1 MTEPAITPELVAKHN
16 LTPEE
21 YAHAK
26 EILGGREPSYTEL
39 GIFSVMWSEHCS
51 YKNTRPLLK
60 TFPTKSP
67 KILVGAGEEN
77 AGIIDIGDGLAI
89 AFKIESH
96 NHPSAVEPFQGA
108 ATGVGGIVR
117 DIFTMGARPVCAVNS
132 LRFGPITKEIIPKN
146 GKNKSIESVQI
157 TQAGKIH
164 FGVEVIIL
172 SEQQIAADVIAAV
185 PTHIAKKYHVV
196 PVSKKKNSL
205 TIALADPSD
214 FATIDNLTHL
224 LQSELEIKTSSPEE
238 IEAAIK
244 KYYSGNSE
252 TNGVQNQIA
261 NNRRLFAE
269 VVSGIAHY
277 GNCFGIPTIAGEVYF
292 DKSYEGNPLVNAFC
306 LGVLR
311 HEQIAR
317 GAAKGIGNP
326 VFYVGPA
333 TGRDGLAGA
342 AFASKDLT
350 EESAEQQRG
359 AVQVGD
365 PFMEKLVCEACLE
378 LLATGCVAGIQDM
391 GAAGLT
397 CSTCETAARAG
408 TGIEI
413 ELDKVPQRAP
423 NMTSYEIMLSESQER
438 MLIIVHK
445 GREAEVK
452 RIFDKWD
459 LPWAEVGFV
468 TDTGRMVVRHGG
480 KIVADIPAKKIADE
494 SPVYQRE
501 SSEPEYL
508 KAVRAFRLDGI
519 PDTKTPADDLKK
531 LLAWPS
537 IASKNWVY
545 RQYDHQVR
553 DGSVVLPGSDA
564 AVIRIKSD
572 SLPVMGGTGDS
583 PVASGNLPEASGR
596 LVAGQN
602 RPVACSTQIP
612 EKLIAMTVDCNG
624 VYVYLDPYEG
634 AKAVVTE
641 ACRNLACSGAVP
653 LGATDNL
660 NMANPHKP
668 ELFWQMRE
676 SVRGLAE
683 ACKFFNAPVT
693 GGNCSLY
700 NQNPS
705 GPIDP
710 TPTVAV
716 VGIVEKLEH
725 VTTQW
730 FKDEGDAI
738 ILLGEIVDAN
748 DPILGLGGSAYL
760 QVIHGKKTGSP
771 PRCDLETAKTLHTTL
786 LGLIQSG
793 LVKSAHDCSDG
804 GLAVA
809 LAESCISQLIARET
823 PRLIGATIDLSK
835 VGQASSLSEKETHR
849 QDACA
854 TMRLDAFLFGE
865 TQSRVVISCKPLDT
879 VKVVERAKLMGVP
892 AIQIGKVGGDKLTVK
907 TTSGEFS
914 APLIELHDAWW
925 NSIARAMA

>member
-1 MTEPAITPELVAKHN
+1 MTEPAITPELIQKHG
-16 LTPEE
+16 LTPDE
-21 YAHAK
+21 YAHVK
-26 EILGGREPSYTEL
+26 QILGREPSYTEL

-117 DIFTMGARPVCAVNS
+117 DIFTMGARPVCAINS
-132 LRFGPITKEIIPKN
+132 LRFGELSNP
-146 GKNKSIESVQI
+146 
-157 TQAGKIH
+157 
-164 FGVEVIIL
+164 EV
-172 SEQQIAADVIAAV
+172 
-185 PTHIAKKYHVV
+185 
-196 PVSKKKNSL
+196 
-205 TIALADPSD
+205 
-214 FATIDNLTHL
+214 
-224 LQSELEIKTSSPEE
+224 
-238 IEAAIK
+238 
-244 KYYSGNSE
+244 
-252 TNGVQNQIA
+252 
-261 NNRRLFAE
+261 RRLFSG
-269 VVSGIAHY
+269 VVNGIAHY

-292 DKSYEGNPLVNAFC
+292 DKTYEGNPLVNAFC

-311 HEQIAR
+311 HDQIAR

-342 AFASKDLT
+342 AFASQDLT
-350 EESAEQQRG
+350 EESSEQQRG

-378 LLATGCVAGIQDM
+378 LLATDAVAGIQDM

-438 MLIIVHK
+438 MLIIVKK

-468 TDTGRMVVRHGG
+468 TDTGHMIVRHHG
-480 KIVADIPAKKIADE
+480 KIVADIPAKKLADE
-494 SPVYQRE
+494 APVYHRE
-501 SSEPEYL
+501 SQEPEYL
-508 KAVRAFRLDGI
+508 KAVRAFRLDAI
-519 PDTKTPADDLKK
+519 SDCKSPVADLLK

-545 RQYDHQVR
+545 RQYDHMVR
-553 DGSVVLPGSDA
+553 DGSIVCPGSDA
-564 AVIRIKSD
+564 AVIRIKGD
-572 SLPVMGGTGDS
+572 SLPESSNGKSM
-583 PVASGNLPEASGR
+583 
-596 LVAGQN
+596 
-602 RPVACSTQIP
+602 P
-612 EKLIAMTVDCNG
+612 EKFVAMTVDCNG

-634 AKAVVTE
+634 GKAAVTE
-641 ACRNLACSGAVP
+641 ACRNLACAGASP

-660 NMANPHKP
+660 NCPNPHKP
-668 ELFWQMRE
+668 ELFWQIKE
-676 SVRGLAE
+676 SVRGLAD
-683 ACKFFNAPVT
+683 ACRAFNAPVT

-700 NQNPS
+700 NQSPA

-716 VGIVEKLEH
+716 VGLVEKVEH
-725 VTTQW
+725 ITTQW
-730 FKDEGDAI
+730 FKDEGDV
-738 ILLGEIVDAN
+738 ILLLGDIVDSS

-760 QVIHGKKTGSP
+760 QVIHGKKTGTP
-771 PRCDLETAKTLHTTL
+771 PRCELPKMNQIHNAL
-786 LGLIQSG
+786 LTVIRNGW
-793 LVKSAHDCSDG
+793 VKSAHDCSDG

-809 LAESCISQLIARET
+809 LAESCISQQIARET
-823 PRLIGATIDLSK
+823 PRLIGAKVDLSAAK
-835 VGQASSLSEKETHR
+835 GL
-849 QDACA
+849 
-854 TMRLDAFLFGE
+854 RLDALLFGE
-865 TQSRVVISCKPLDT
+865 TQGRIVLSATAANADKIIA
-879 VKVVERAKLMGVP
+879 EAAKRGVS
-892 AIQIGKVGGDKLTVK
+892 ATRIGSVGGDTLHIKTATGESTAKLTK
-907 TTSGEFS
+907 
-914 APLIELHDAWW
+914 LHDAWW

>member
-1 MTEPAITPELVAKHN
+1 MSEPAITPELVAKHN
-16 LTPEE
+16 LTTEE
-21 YAHAK
+21 YAKIK
-26 EILGGREPSYTEL
+26 EILGREPNYTEL

-77 AGIIDIGDGLAI
+77 AGIIDIGDGIAI

-132 LRFGPITKEIIPKN
+132 LRFGE
-146 GKNKSIESVQI
+146 
-157 TQAGKIH
+157 
-164 FGVEVIIL
+164 
-172 SEQQIAADVIAAV
+172 
-185 PTHIAKKYHVV
+185 
-196 PVSKKKNSL
+196 L
-205 TIALADPSD
+205 T
-214 FATIDNLTHL
+214 
-224 LQSELEIKTSSPEE
+224 SPE
-238 IEAAIK
+238 
-244 KYYSGNSE
+244 
-252 TNGVQNQIA
+252 V
-261 NNRRLFAE
+261 RRLFSG

-277 GNCFGIPTIAGEVYF
+277 GNCFGIPTVAGEVYF
-292 DKSYEGNPLVNAFC
+292 DKTYEGNPLVNAFC

-342 AFASKDLT
+342 AFASQDLT
-350 EESAEQQRG
+350 DESAQQQRG

-413 ELDKVPQRAP
+413 ELDKVPQRVP

-438 MLIIVHK
+438 MLIIVKK
-445 GREAEVK
+445 GHEAEVQ

-459 LPWAEVGFV
+459 LPWAEIGFV
-468 TDTGRMVVRHGG
+468 TDTGRMVVRQGG
-480 KIVADIPAKKIADE
+480 KVVVDIPAKKIADE

-501 SSEPEYL
+501 FAEPKYFAE
-508 KAVRAFRLDGI
+508 VRAFTLDGI
-519 PDTKTPADDLKK
+519 ADTKDAAGNLKT
-531 LLAWPS
+531 LLAWPT

-545 RQYDHQVR
+545 RQYDTLVR
-553 DGSVVLPGSDA
+553 DNTIVPPGSDA
-564 AVIRIKSD
+564 AVLRIKGD
-572 SLPVMGGTGDS
+572 SVPEGNGTGQPFPD
-583 PVASGNLPEASGR
+583 
-596 LVAGQN
+596 
-602 RPVACSTQIP
+602 
-612 EKLIAMTVDCNG
+612 KYIAISVDCNG
-624 VYVYLDPYEG
+624 GYVYLDPYEG
-634 AKAVVTE
+634 GKIAVAE

-660 NMANPHKP
+660 NYGNPHNP
-668 ELFWQMRE
+668 ELFYQLKE
-676 SVRGLAE
+676 SVRGLAD
-683 ACKFFNAPVT
+683 ACRHFNAPVT

-716 VGIVEKLEH
+716 VGLIEKPEH

-738 ILLGEIVDAN
+738 LLLGDAVDSA
-748 DPILGLGGSAYL
+748 DKLKGLGGSAYL
-760 QVIHGKKTGSP
+760 KLIHGKKTGMP
-771 PRCDLETAKTLHTTL
+771 PRLDFEKEKSLHDAL
-786 LGLIQSG
+786 RGWIAQG
-793 LVKSAHDCSDG
+793 VIKSAHDCSEG

-809 LAESCISQLIARET
+809 LAESCISQQVARET
-823 PRLIGATIDLSK
+823 PRLIGAAIDLS
-835 VGQASSLSEKETHR
+835 VFNRQ
-849 QDACA
+849 QDAGG
-854 TMRLDAFLFGE
+854 TLRLDALLFGE
-865 TQSRVVISCKPLDT
+865 TQSRIVIST
-879 VKVVERAKLMGVP
+879 TAHNAAKVLGQAKVLGIP
-892 AIQIGKVGGDKLTVK
+892 AAPIGKVGGTELKIK
-907 TTSGEFS
+907 TATAEFT
-914 APLIELHDAWW
+914 APLAELHDLWW
-925 NSIARAMA
+925 NSIARAMK

>member
-16 LTPEE
+16 LTPDE
-21 YAHAK
+21 YAHAR

-77 AGIIDIGDGLAI
+77 AGIIDIGDGIAI

-117 DIFTMGARPVCAVNS
+117 DIFTMGARPVCAMNS
-132 LRFGPITKEIIPKN
+132 LRFGELSNP
-146 GKNKSIESVQI
+146 
-157 TQAGKIH
+157 
-164 FGVEVIIL
+164 EV
-172 SEQQIAADVIAAV
+172 
-185 PTHIAKKYHVV
+185 
-196 PVSKKKNSL
+196 
-205 TIALADPSD
+205 
-214 FATIDNLTHL
+214 
-224 LQSELEIKTSSPEE
+224 
-238 IEAAIK
+238 
-244 KYYSGNSE
+244 
-252 TNGVQNQIA
+252 
-261 NNRRLFAE
+261 RRLFAG
-269 VVSGIAHY
+269 VVNGIAHY

-311 HEQIAR
+311 HEQITR
-317 GAAKGIGNP
+317 GAAKGVGNP

-333 TGRDGLAGA
+333 TGRDGLGGA
-342 AFASKDLT
+342 AFASQDLT
-350 EESAEQQRG
+350 EKSAEQQRG

-378 LLATGCVAGIQDM
+378 LLATGAVAGMQDM

-397 CSTCETAARAG
+397 CSTCEMAARAG

-423 NMTSYEIMLSESQER
+423 NMSSYEIMLSESQER
-438 MLIIVHK
+438 MLIVVHK
-445 GREAEVK
+445 GREEEVK

-459 LPWAEVGFV
+459 LPWSEIGVI
-468 TDTGRMVVRHGG
+468 TNTGHMVVRHGG
-480 KIVADIPAKKIADE
+480 KLIVDIPAKKIADE
-494 SPVYQRE
+494 SPVYHRDTQ
-501 SSEPEYL
+501 EPEYL
-508 KAVRAFRLDGI
+508 KEVRAFRLDGI
-519 PDTKTPADDLKK
+519 TDTKNPADDLKK

-572 SLPVMGGTGDS
+572 SLPVMSAELKAKVGDAKVS
-583 PVASGNLPEASGR
+583 
-596 LVAGQN
+596 
-602 RPVACSTQIP
+602 

-624 VYVYLDPYEG
+624 SYVYLDPYEG
-634 AKAVVTE
+634 GKAAVTE
-641 ACRNLACSGAVP
+641 ACRNLACSGAIP

-668 ELFWQMRE
+668 ELFWHMKE

-683 ACKFFNAPVT
+683 ACKAFNAPVT

-738 ILLGEIVDAN
+738 ILLGEIAGTK
-748 DPILGLGGSAYL
+748 DPLLGLGGSAYL
-760 QVIHGKKTGSP
+760 KVVLGKKTGSP

-786 LGLIQSG
+786 IGLIQSG
-793 LVKSAHDCSDG
+793 LVKSAHDCSEG
-804 GLAVA
+804 GLAVV
-809 LAESCISQLIARET
+809 LAESCISHLIARET
-823 PRLIGATIDLSK
+823 PRLIGATIDLSL
-835 VGQASSLSEKETHR
+835 VGRASSRADGQADDGSSVASLH
-849 QDACA
+849 
-854 TMRLDAFLFGE
+854 RLDALLFGE
-865 TQSRVVISCKPLDT
+865 TQSRVIISCKPLDA

-907 TTSGEFS
+907 TVNGEFS
-914 APLIELHDAWW
+914 APLAELHDAWW

>member
-21 YAHAK
+21 YKHAV
-26 EILGGREPSYTEL
+26 EILGRTPSYTEL

-77 AGIIDIGDGLAI
+77 AGIIDIGDGIAI

-108 ATGVGGIVR
+108 TTGVGGIVR

-132 LRFGPITKEIIPKN
+132 LRFGPITSDVGDDVRSLKSNSDSQGFVTSTPINKEEDAQLK
-146 GKNKSIESVQI
+146 
-157 TQAGKIH
+157 
-164 FGVEVIIL
+164 
-172 SEQQIAADVIAAV
+172 
-185 PTHIAKKYHVV
+185 
-196 PVSKKKNSL
+196 
-205 TIALADPSD
+205 
-214 FATIDNLTHL
+214 
-224 LQSELEIKTSSPEE
+224 
-238 IEAAIK
+238 
-244 KYYSGNSE
+244 
-252 TNGVQNQIA
+252 
-261 NNRRLFAE
+261 NNRRLFAG

-277 GNCFGIPTIAGEVYF
+277 GNCFGIPTVAGEVYF

-311 HEQIAR
+311 HDQIAR

-342 AFASKDLT
+342 AFASQDLT

-378 LLATGCVAGIQDM
+378 LLATGAVAGIQDM

-438 MLIIVHK
+438 MLIIVHQ
-445 GREAEVK
+445 GREEEVK

-459 LPWAEVGFV
+459 LPWSEIGFV

-501 SSEPEYL
+501 SCEPEYL
-508 KAVRAFRLDGI
+508 KEVRAFRLDGI
-519 PDTKTPADDLKK
+519 ADCQLPIADLKK

-564 AVIRIKSD
+564 AVIRIKQD
-572 SLPVMGGTGDS
+572 SLPPEKVGQASRLPGGEAATREPQEEGQ
-583 PVASGNLPEASGR
+583 VRRLPY
-596 LVAGQN
+596 
-602 RPVACSTQIP
+602 I
-612 EKLIAMTVDCNG
+612 EKLIAMTVDGNG
-624 VYVYLDPYEG
+624 TYVYLDPYEG
-634 AKAVVTE
+634 GKIVVAE
-641 ACRNLACSGAVP
+641 ACRNLACSGAAP
-653 LGATDNL
+653 LGTTDNL
-660 NMANPHKP
+660 NMPSPMKP
-668 ELFWQMRE
+668 ELFWQIKE

-683 ACKFFNAPVT
+683 ACRAFNAPVT

-700 NQNPS
+700 NQSPN

-710 TPTVAV
+710 TPTVVV
-716 VGIVEKLEH
+716 VGLIEKPEH

-738 ILLGEIVDAN
+738 ILLGEIADKN
-748 DPILGLGGSAYL
+748 DPLLGLGGSAYL

-771 PRCDLETAKTLHTTL
+771 PRCDFETAKTLHTTL

-793 LVKSAHDCSDG
+793 LVKSAHDCSEG
-804 GLAVA
+804 GLAVC
-809 LAESCISQLIARET
+809 LAESCISQLVARET
-823 PRLIGATIDLSK
+823 PRLIGATVDLTK
-835 VGQASSLSEKETHR
+835 VGQASRLPSERVNASGEKSDSASQSLGR
-849 QDACA
+849 RDACP
-854 TMRLDAFLFGE
+854 TLRLDALLFGE
-865 TQSRVVISCKPLDT
+865 TQSRVVITCKPLDA

-892 AIQIGKVGGDKLTVK
+892 AVQIGKVGGDKLTIK
-907 TTSGEFS
+907 AFSGES
-914 APLIELHDAWW
+914 NWPLAELHDAWW

>member
-21 YAHAK
+21 YAHAV
-26 EILGGREPSYTEL
+26 EILGRTPTYTEL

-51 YKNTRPLLK
+51 YKNTKPLLK

-77 AGIIDIGDGLAI
+77 AGIIDIGDGIAI

-108 ATGVGGIVR
+108 TTGVGGIVR

-132 LRFGPITKEIIPKN
+132 LRFGPICSGGLRPPADGEERRSRSAATD
-146 GKNKSIESVQI
+146 
-157 TQAGKIH
+157 
-164 FGVEVIIL
+164 VE
-172 SEQQIAADVIAAV
+172 
-185 PTHIAKKYHVV
+185 
-196 PVSKKKNSL
+196 
-205 TIALADPSD
+205 
-214 FATIDNLTHL
+214 
-224 LQSELEIKTSSPEE
+224 EE
-238 IEAAIK
+238 AQLK
-244 KYYSGNSE
+244 
-252 TNGVQNQIA
+252 
-261 NNRRLFAE
+261 NNRRLFAG

-277 GNCFGIPTIAGEVYF
+277 GNCFGIPTVAGEVYF
-292 DKSYEGNPLVNAFC
+292 DKTYQGNPLVNAFC

-311 HEQIAR
+311 HEQITR
-317 GAAKGIGNP
+317 GAAKGVGNP

-342 AFASKDLT
+342 AFASQDLT
-350 EESAEQQRG
+350 DESAQQQRG

-519 PDTKTPADDLKK
+519 ADTKNPAEDLKK

-564 AVIRIKSD
+564 AVIRIKTD
-572 SLPVMGGTGDS
+572 SLPVMSAELAAKVGDPKVS
-583 PVASGNLPEASGR
+583 
-596 LVAGQN
+596 
-602 RPVACSTQIP
+602 

-624 VYVYLDPYEG
+624 GYVYLDPYEG
-634 AKAVVTE
+634 AKIAVAE
-641 ACRNLACSGAVP
+641 ACRNLACSGALP

-660 NMANPHKP
+660 NMPSPLKP
-668 ELFWQMRE
+668 ELFWQIKE

-683 ACKFFNAPVT
+683 GCKAFNAPVT

-700 NQNPS
+700 NQSPA

-710 TPTVAV
+710 TPTISV
-716 VGIVEKLEH
+716 VGLIEKLEH

-738 ILLGEIVDAN
+738 ILLGEAVDQA
-748 DPILGLGGSAYL
+748 DPIFGLGGSAYL
-760 QVIHGKKTGSP
+760 QVIHGKKNGSP
-771 PRCDLETAKTLHTTL
+771 PRCDLEVAKTLHTTL
-786 LGLIQSG
+786 IGLIQSG

-823 PRLIGATIDLSK
+823 PRLIGAQIDLSQFK
-835 VGQASSLSEKETHR
+835 DV
-849 QDACA
+849 
-854 TMRLDAFLFGE
+854 RLDALLFGE
-865 TQSRVVISCKPLDT
+865 TQSRVVISCKPLDA

-892 AIQIGKVGGDKLTVK
+892 AVQIGKVGGDKLTLK
-907 TTSGEFS
+907 TASGEFS
-914 APLIELHDAWW
+914 APLTELHDAWW

>member
-1 MTEPAITPELVAKHN
+1 MTEPSITPELVAKHN
-16 LTPEE
+16 LSPDE
-21 YAHAK
+21 YRK
-26 EILGGREPSYTEL
+26 ILELLGRTPSYTEL

-77 AGIIDIGDGLAI
+77 AGIIDIGDDLAI

-108 ATGVGGIVR
+108 ATGVGGIIR
-117 DIFTMGARPVCAVNS
+117 DIFTMGARPVCAINS
-132 LRFGPITKEIIPKN
+132 LRFGPIVGAN
-146 GKNKSIESVQI
+146 GNGDS
-157 TQAGKIH
+157 
-164 FGVEVIIL
+164 
-172 SEQQIAADVIAAV
+172 AV
-185 PTHIAKKYHVV
+185 
-196 PVSKKKNSL
+196 
-205 TIALADPSD
+205 
-214 FATIDNLTHL
+214 
-224 LQSELEIKTSSPEE
+224 
-238 IEAAIK
+238 
-244 KYYSGNSE
+244 
-252 TNGVQNQIA
+252 A
-261 NNRRLFAE
+261 NNKRLFSG

-277 GNCFGIPTIAGEVYF
+277 GNCFGIPTIAGEIYF

-306 LGVLR
+306 LGVLK
-311 HEQIAR
+311 HSQIAR

-342 AFASKDLT
+342 AFASQDLT

-378 LLATGCVAGIQDM
+378 LLATGAVAGIQDM

-413 ELDKVPQRAP
+413 ELDKVPQRVP
-423 NMTSYEIMLSESQER
+423 NMSSYEIMLSESQER

-445 GREAEVK
+445 GREEEVK

-468 TDTGRMVVRHGG
+468 TDTGRMVVKQHGQV
-480 KIVADIPAKKIADE
+480 VADIPAKKIADE

-501 SSEPEYL
+501 AQEPAYL
-508 KAVRAFRLDGI
+508 KDVRAFRLDSI
-519 PDTKTPADDLKK
+519 ADTKSPADDLKK

-545 RQYDHQVR
+545 RQYDHMVR
-553 DGSVVLPGSDA
+553 DGSVVCPGSDA

-572 SLPVMGGTGDS
+572 SLPDADTGT
-583 PVASGNLPEASGR
+583 E
-596 LVAGQN
+596 
-602 RPVACSTQIP
+602 RPMT

-624 VYVYLDPYEG
+624 GYVYLDPFEG
-634 AKAVVTE
+634 GKAAVTE

-653 LGATDNL
+653 LGVTDNL
-660 NMANPHKP
+660 NFGNPLKP
-668 ELFWQMRE
+668 ELFWQLKE

-683 ACKFFNAPVT
+683 ACRAFNAPVT

-700 NQNPS
+700 NQSPA

-716 VGIVEKLEH
+716 VGLIDKPEY

-738 ILLGEIVDAN
+738 ILLGELTNAK
-748 DPILGLGGSAYL
+748 DPILGMGGSAYL
-760 QVIHGKKTGSP
+760 QVVHGKKTGSP
-771 PRCDLETAKTLHTTL
+771 PPCDLETAKTLHTTL

-793 LVKSAHDCSDG
+793 LIKGAHDCSDG
-804 GLAVA
+804 GLAVCV
-809 LAESCISQLIARET
+809 AESCISQLVARET
-823 PRLIGATIDLSK
+823 PRLIGGTVDLSSLK
-835 VGQASSLSEKETHR
+835 AEEGQPPL
-849 QDACA
+849 
-854 TMRLDAFLFGE
+854 RLDALLFGE
-865 TQSRVVISCKPLDT
+865 TQSRVVVTCGPLEA

-892 AIQIGKVGGDKLTVK
+892 AMQIGSVGGNKLAFK
-907 TTSGEFS
+907 TSHGEFS
-914 APLIELHDAWW
+914 APVGELHDGWW
-925 NSIARAMA
+925 NAIARAMG

>member
-21 YAHAK
+21 YAHAV
-26 EILGGREPSYTEL
+26 EILGRTPSYTEL

-51 YKNTRPLLK
+51 YKNTKPLLK

-77 AGIIDIGDGLAI
+77 AGIIDIGDGIAI

-108 ATGVGGIVR
+108 TTGVGGIVR

-132 LRFGPITKEIIPKN
+132 LRFGPITAN
-146 GKNKSIESVQI
+146 GESD
-157 TQAGKIH
+157 
-164 FGVEVIIL
+164 L
-172 SEQQIAADVIAAV
+172 SN
-185 PTHIAKKYHVV
+185 
-196 PVSKKKNSL
+196 SK
-205 TIALADPSD
+205 A
-214 FATIDNLTHL
+214 
-224 LQSELEIKTSSPEE
+224 E
-238 IEAAIK
+238 
-244 KYYSGNSE
+244 
-252 TNGVQNQIA
+252 IA
-261 NNRRLFAE
+261 NNRRLFAG

-277 GNCFGIPTIAGEVYF
+277 GNCFGIPTVAGEVYF
-292 DKSYEGNPLVNAFC
+292 DKTYQGNPLVNAFC

-311 HEQIAR
+311 HEQITR
-317 GAAKGIGNP
+317 GAAKGVGNP

-342 AFASKDLT
+342 AFASQDLT

-378 LLATGCVAGIQDM
+378 LLATGCVAGMQDM

-397 CSTCETAARAG
+397 CSTCEMAARAG

-413 ELDKVPQRAP
+413 ELDKVPQRAA
-423 NMTSYEIMLSESQER
+423 NMSSYELMLSESQER
-438 MLIIVHK
+438 MLIVVHK
-445 GREAEVK
+445 GREEEVK

-459 LPWAEVGFV
+459 LPWSEIGII
-468 TDTGRMVVRHGG
+468 TDTGHMKVRHGG
-480 KIVADIPAKKIADE
+480 KLVVDIPARKIADE

-501 SSEPEYL
+501 AVEPAYL
-508 KAVRAFRLDGI
+508 KDVRAFRLDGI
-519 PDTKTPADDLKK
+519 ADCQLPIEDLKK

-564 AVIRIKSD
+564 AVIRIKTD
-572 SLPVMGGTGDS
+572 SLPVMSAELAAKVGDPKVS
-583 PVASGNLPEASGR
+583 
-596 LVAGQN
+596 
-602 RPVACSTQIP
+602 

-624 VYVYLDPYEG
+624 GYVYLDPYEG
-634 AKAVVTE
+634 AKIAVAE
-641 ACRNLACSGAVP
+641 ACRNLACSGALP

-660 NMANPHKP
+660 NMPSPLKP
-668 ELFWQMRE
+668 ELFWQIKE

-683 ACKFFNAPVT
+683 GCKAFNAPVT

-700 NQNPS
+700 NQSPA

-710 TPTVAV
+710 TPTISV
-716 VGIVEKLEH
+716 VGLIEKLEH

-738 ILLGEIVDAN
+738 ILLGDAVDQA
-748 DPILGLGGSAYL
+748 DPIFGLGGSAYL
-760 QVIHGKKTGSP
+760 QVIHGKKNGSP
-771 PRCDLETAKTLHTTL
+771 PRCDLEVAKTLHTTL
-786 LGLIQSG
+786 IGLIQSG
-793 LVKSAHDCSDG
+793 LVKSAHDCSEG

-823 PRLIGATIDLSK
+823 PRLIGASIDLSSFK
-835 VGQASSLSEKETHR
+835 FQVSSVQGAASAQLETENLKLE
-849 QDACA
+849 
-854 TMRLDAFLFGE
+854 TPRLDALLFGE
-865 TQSRVVISCKPLDT
+865 TQSRVIISCKALDA

-892 AIQIGKVGGDKLTVK
+892 AAQIGKVSGDKLTVK
-907 TTSGEFS
+907 TASGEFS
-914 APLIELHDAWW
+914 VPLTELHDQWW

>member
-1 MTEPAITPELVAKHN
+1 MTEHAITPELVAKHN
-16 LTPEE
+16 LTPDE
-21 YAHAK
+21 YQK
-26 EILGGREPSYTEL
+26 ILELLGRAPSYTEL

-67 KILVGAGEEN
+67 NILVGAGEEN
-77 AGIIDIGDGLAI
+77 AGIIDIGDGIAI
-89 AFKIESH
+89 AFKVESH

-117 DIFTMGARPVCAVNS
+117 DIFTMGARPICAANS
-132 LRFGPITKEIIPKN
+132 LRFGPITDEKAESGKQKAEIEN
-146 GKNKSIESVQI
+146 AS
-157 TQAGKIH
+157 
-164 FGVEVIIL
+164 
-172 SEQQIAADVIAAV
+172 AADSEIG
-185 PTHIAKKYHVV
+185 
-196 PVSKKKNSL
+196 NQ
-205 TIALADPSD
+205 
-214 FATIDNLTHL
+214 
-224 LQSELEIKTSSPEE
+224 QS
-238 IEAAIK
+238 AI
-244 KYYSGNSE
+244 GN
-252 TNGVQNQIA
+252 NK
-261 NNRRLFAE
+261 RLFAG
-269 VVSGIAHY
+269 VVAGIAHY

-342 AFASKDLT
+342 AFASQDLT
-350 EESAEQQRG
+350 EESSEQQRG

-378 LLATGCVAGIQDM
+378 LLATGAVAGIQDM

-438 MLIIVHK
+438 MLIIVQK
-445 GREAEVK
+445 GREEEVK

-459 LPWAEVGFV
+459 LPWSEIGVV
-468 TDTGRMVVRHGG
+468 TDTGKMVVKHHG
-480 KIVADIPAKKIADE
+480 KVVADIPAKKIADE

-501 SSEPEYL
+501 AKEPEYL
-508 KAVRAFRLDGI
+508 QEVRAFRLDGI
-519 PDTKTPADDLKK
+519 EDTSNPADDLKK
-531 LLAWPS
+531 LLSWPT

-545 RQYDHQVR
+545 RQYDHMVR
-553 DGSVVLPGSDA
+553 DGSVVCPGSDA
-564 AVIRIKSD
+564 AVIRIKAD
-572 SLPVMGGTGDS
+572 SLPDLESAGGPPAEPGGS
-583 PVASGNLPEASGR
+583 PGSRSANLNGVSEASGGPPDAAR
-596 LVAGQN
+596 GPRALPGN
-602 RPVACSTQIP
+602 SFP
-612 EKLIAMTVDCNG
+612 EKLIALTSDGNG
-624 VYVYLDPYEG
+624 TYVYLDPYEG
-634 AKAVVTE
+634 AKIVMAE

-653 LGATDNL
+653 LGTTDNL
-660 NMANPHKP
+660 NMPSPMKP
-668 ELFWQMRE
+668 ELFWQIKE

-683 ACKFFNAPVT
+683 ACRMFNAPVT

-700 NQNPS
+700 NQSPN

-710 TPTVAV
+710 TPTVVV
-716 VGIVEKLEH
+716 VGLIEKPEH

-738 ILLGEIVDAN
+738 ILLGDITDKI
-748 DPILGLGGSAYL
+748 DPLLGLGGSAYL
-760 QVIHGKKTGSP
+760 QAVHGQKNGSP
-771 PRCDLETAKTLHTTL
+771 PRCDLEQARTLHTTL
-786 LGLIQSG
+786 LGLVQSG
-793 LVKSAHDCSDG
+793 LVKSAHDCSEG
-804 GLAVA
+804 GLAVC
-809 LAESCISQLIARET
+809 LAESCISQLVARET
-823 PRLIGATIDLSK
+823 PRLIGATVDLSS
-835 VGQASSLSEKETHR
+835 VGRASSRADGQTNDGSSGVSPH
-849 QDACA
+849 
-854 TMRLDAFLFGE
+854 RLDALLFGE
-865 TQSRVVISCKPLDT
+865 TQSRVVVTCKPLDA

-892 AIQIGKVGGDKLTVK
+892 ATQIGKVGGDKLTVK
-907 TTSGEFS
+907 TSGGEFS
-914 APLIELHDAWW
+914 APLTELHDAWW

>member
-1 MTEPAITPELVAKHN
+1 LLVSGAKTTQTALIFFELEFFRMTEPLITPELVQKHN

-21 YAHAK
+21 FSHAK
-26 EILGGREPSYTEL
+26 EILGREPSYTEL

-51 YKNTRPLLK
+51 YKNTKPLLK
-60 TFPTKSP
+60 TFPTKSA

-77 AGIIDIGDGLAI
+77 AGIIDIGDGIAI

-108 ATGVGGIVR
+108 TTGVGGIVR

-132 LRFGPITKEIIPKN
+132 LRFGPIT
-146 GKNKSIESVQI
+146 ES
-157 TQAGKIH
+157 AG
-164 FGVEVIIL
+164 ED
-172 SEQQIAADVIAAV
+172 E
-185 PTHIAKKYHVV
+185 
-196 PVSKKKNSL
+196 
-205 TIALADPSD
+205 
-214 FATIDNLTHL
+214 ATL
-224 LQSELEIKTSSPEE
+224 K
-238 IEAAIK
+238 
-244 KYYSGNSE
+244 
-252 TNGVQNQIA
+252 
-261 NNRRLFAE
+261 NNRRLFSG

-277 GNCFGIPTIAGEVYF
+277 GNCFGIPTVAGEVYF
-292 DKSYEGNPLVNAFC
+292 DKTYQGNPLVNAFC

-311 HEQIAR
+311 HEQITR
-317 GAAKGIGNP
+317 GAAKGVGNP

-342 AFASKDLT
+342 AFASQDLT

-378 LLATGCVAGIQDM
+378 LLATGCVAGMQDM

-397 CSTCETAARAG
+397 CSTCEMAARAG

-423 NMTSYEIMLSESQER
+423 NMSSYEIMLSESQER
-438 MLIIVHK
+438 MLIVVHK
-445 GREAEVK
+445 GREEEVK

-459 LPWAEVGFV
+459 LPWSEIGII
-468 TDTGRMVVRHGG
+468 TDTGHMKVRHGG
-480 KIVADIPAKKIADE
+480 KLVVDIPARKIADE

-501 SSEPEYL
+501 SSEPKYL
-508 KAVRAFRLDGI
+508 AEVRAFRLDGI
-519 PDTKTPADDLKK
+519 ADTTSPADDLKK

-553 DGSVVLPGSDA
+553 DGSIVLPGSDA
-564 AVIRIKSD
+564 AVIRIKTD
-572 SLPVMGGTGDS
+572 SLPVMSAELAAKVGDPKVS
-583 PVASGNLPEASGR
+583 
-596 LVAGQN
+596 
-602 RPVACSTQIP
+602 
-612 EKLIAMTVDCNG
+612 EKYIAMTVDCNG
-624 VYVYLDPYEG
+624 GYVYLDPYEG
-634 AKAVVTE
+634 GKAAITE
-641 ACRNLACSGAVP
+641 ACRNLACSGAIP

-683 ACKFFNAPVT
+683 GCKAFNAPVT

-716 VGIVEKLEH
+716 VGVIEKLEH

-738 ILLGEIVDAN
+738 ILLGEIVDAS

-793 LVKSAHDCSDG
+793 LVKSAHDCSEG

-809 LAESCISQLIARET
+809 LAESCISQLIARDT
-823 PRLIGATIDLSK
+823 PRLLGATIDLSAMK
-835 VGQASSLSEKETHR
+835 DV
-849 QDACA
+849 
-854 TMRLDAFLFGE
+854 RLDALLFGE
-865 TQSRVVISCKPLDT
+865 TQSRIVITCKPLDA

-892 AIQIGKVGGDKLTVK
+892 AVQIGKVGGDKLTMK
-907 TTSGEFS
+907 TDGGEFS
-914 APLIELHDAWW
+914 VSLTELHDPWW